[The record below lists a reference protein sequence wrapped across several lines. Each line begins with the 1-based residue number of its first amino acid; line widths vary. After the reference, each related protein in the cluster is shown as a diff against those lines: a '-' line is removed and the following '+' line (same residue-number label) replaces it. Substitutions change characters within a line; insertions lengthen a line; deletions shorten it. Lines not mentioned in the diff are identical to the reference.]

1 MDSHACKCLV
11 YDILFFF
18 QDTLNLIKNAQ
29 FFDLGLS
36 TTEYHRR
43 NIIKTTIQE
52 LYEKFTIVLIYEHL
66 DESLV
71 LMKRKFCW
79 QLDDILHL
87 KFHYT
92 QHNILNREET
102 SEELIEM
109 IRQWNEADQSLYT
122 FFNKTLW
129 DEIKYEGES
138 FWEELK
144 EFRKSLELID
154 IDCLGKNHENI
165 DINYDIKNEHKFI
178 LDVIPT
184 EKNPNVNTN
193 LHSEEILTKYTNK
206 PYKRLSYLD
215 SIHENDRA
223 LQAVYNRTPNKSND
237 TWIES
242 KFKNRTLKDLLMYS
256 NAIKNS
262 SISLSESLE
271 TTVTRGPLQ
280 AENIVNVNNEMP
292 HRSEYLS
299 PENTGKDPASQLVVG
314 SGDNQDFDSG
324 SKINTNSYQNPHPR
338 KHFISDRKLSKTAA
352 KWNFHFCKKLLMSES
367 EYLDYFRRKH
377 AYAKAAAKRL

>member
-1 MDSHACKCLV
+1 M

-184 EKNPNVNTN
+184 EKNPNANTN
-193 LHSEEILTKYTNK
+193 LHSKEILTKYTNK

>member
-1 MDSHACKCLV
+1 M

-92 QHNILNREET
+92 QHNILNRQET

-129 DEIKYEGES
+129 DEIKYEGDS

-165 DINYDIKNEHKFI
+165 DLNYDIKDEHKFI

-184 EKNPNVNTN
+184 EKNPNADTN
-193 LHSEEILTKYTNK
+193 LHTKEILNKYTNK

-223 LQAVYNRTPNKSND
+223 LQAVDNRTPNKSND
-237 TWIES
+237 RWIES

-262 SISLSESLE
+262 SISHSDSLD
-271 TTVTRGPLQ
+271 TTVTRGPSQ
-280 AENIVNVNNEMP
+280 TENIVNVNNEMP
-292 HRSEYLS
+292 HRSEYSS
-299 PENTGKDPASQLVVG
+299 PENTGKEPASRLVVS
-314 SGDNQDFDSG
+314 SGDNQNFDSG
-324 SKINTNSYQNPHPR
+324 SKININSYQSLYPK
-338 KHFISDRKLSKTAA
+338 KHFISDRMLSKTAA

>member
-1 MDSHACKCLV
+1 MYHV
-11 YDILFFF
+11 LFFF

-92 QHNILNREET
+92 QHNILNRQET

-109 IRQWNEADQSLYT
+109 IRQWNEADQSLYA
-122 FFNKTLW
+122 FFNNTLW
-129 DEIKYEGES
+129 DEIKYEGDS

-144 EFRKSLELID
+144 EFRKSLELIET
-154 IDCLGKNHENI
+154 DCLGKSHENI
-165 DINYDIKNEHKFI
+165 DINYDIKDEHKFI

-184 EKNPNVNTN
+184 EKNLNVNTN
-193 LHSEEILTKYTNK
+193 LHPKEILTKYTNK

-215 SIHENDRA
+215 SIHENHRA
-223 LQAVYNRTPNKSND
+223 LQTVGNRAQNKSNN

-262 SISLSESLE
+262 NINLSESLD
-271 TTVTRGPLQ
+271 TTVTRSPLQ
-280 AENIVNVNNEMP
+280 VEKRMNVNIEMP
-292 HRSEYLS
+292 HRSDYSSLED
-299 PENTGKDPASQLVVG
+299 TGKDPASQLVIG

-324 SKINTNSYQNPHPR
+324 SKININSYQNPYSR
-338 KHFISDRKLSKTAA
+338 KHFISDRKLSKTAT
-352 KWNFHFCKKLLMSES
+352 KWNFHFCRKLLMSES